1 MQNEYNMCMT
11 ILLLIVGFV
20 RAEHLLFSDCGIRT
34 SRRQP
39 RSSSSANNANS
50 NEDSWSGFYNTN
62 HHHSGSTTSTE
73 SDGPAAMADTDPD
86 GPNRNPK
93 IMHGVPTLEGQ
104 YPWQVS
110 LELMHP
116 SYGFIGHWCGGVLID
131 RNWVLSAAHCV
142 HNELFNL
149 PLPALWTVVLG
160 EYDRGRESGYEQRI
174 PVDKIILHE
183 KYHNFKHDLVLL
195 KLNRPAN
202 IAPNSRVK
210 KICLPFADIKVNS
223 VPFDPRPELDRLHQQ
238 TKTSQLFYFDY
249 LGRPPDKGGGRPVE
263 EDGPTKEDVVDEESE
278 LNAEDASTDFPDA
291 LPDRED
297 NYLRRLRLL
306 GESGAPEYRRPRTA
320 RVVVNQLVRKR
331 LQQSPSSELVG
342 NATRARSESASRRSF
357 RRGRRLYQ
365 TADFDDDDDDDD
377 EDNGWGTRHGGK
389 RRRNDKFAHGG
400 FYRNEH
406 YRNEFGEDVGGGASD
421 AEPIS
426 AIPDT
431 SQYVD
436 CLATGWGKSTID
448 DELTDILLQTK
459 APIQNSKKCEEAYGD
474 FIKLHRGHL
483 CAGNLDGTGGTCV
496 GDSGG
501 PLQCRI
507 TKHGPWILVGITSFG
522 SGCAFKNYPDV
533 YTKISF
539 YRQWIVDTIQ
549 GN

>member
-1 MQNEYNMCMT
+1 
-11 ILLLIVGFV
+11 
-20 RAEHLLFSDCGIRT
+20 
-34 SRRQP
+34 
-39 RSSSSANNANS
+39 
-50 NEDSWSGFYNTN
+50 
-62 HHHSGSTTSTE
+62 
-73 SDGPAAMADTDPD
+73 MADTDPD

-210 KICLPFADIKVNS
+210 KICLP
-223 VPFDPRPELDRLHQQ
+223 
-238 TKTSQLFYFDY
+238 QLFYFDY

-357 RRGRRLYQ
+357 RRGRRL
-365 TADFDDDDDDDD
+365 
-377 EDNGWGTRHGGK
+377 
-389 RRRNDKFAHGG
+389 
-400 FYRNEH
+400 
-406 YRNEFGEDVGGGASD
+406 D

>member
-1 MQNEYNMCMT
+1 MQNGYNMCMT

-39 RSSSSANNANS
+39 RSSTGWSNHYNRPEPSRANAQQSAS
-50 NEDSWSGFYNTN
+50 HRPEDLDV
-62 HHHSGSTTSTE
+62 GSETTDS
-73 SDGPAAMADTDPD
+73 
-86 GPNRNPK
+86 PNRNPK

-131 RNWVLSAAHCV
+131 RNWVLSAAHCI
-142 HNELFNL
+142 HNDLFNL

-160 EYDRGRESGYEQRI
+160 EYDRGHESGYEQRI

-202 IAPNSRVK
+202 MAPNSRVK

-223 VPFDPRPELDRLHQQ
+223 VAYDPRPELDRLN
-238 TKTSQLFYFDY
+238 TKATGGALFFYDY
-249 LGRPPDKGGGRPVE
+249 LGRPPENDAEQFDANHQG
-263 EDGPTKEDVVDEESE
+263 ESGSDTGSE
-278 LNAEDASTDFPDA
+278 SFPEP
-291 LPDRED
+291 LPERDD

-306 GESGAPEYRRPRTA
+306 GESPEWPQRTTA
-320 RVVVNQLVRKR
+320 RVLVTRLVRQQ
-331 LQQSPSSELVG
+331 LQRNGTLTS
-342 NATRARSESASRRSF
+342 SRRSS
-357 RRGRRLYQ
+357 RRGRRLH
-365 TADFDDDDDDDD
+365 FDDDDDDDNNSRD
-377 EDNGWGTRHGGK
+377 YNFSGGNRRSGGK
-389 RRRNDKFAHGG
+389 QRRRNDKFVHGG
-400 FYRNEH
+400 FYRNDH
-406 YRNEFGEDVGGGASD
+406 YRNEFGEEDDSNSSGGDVV
-421 AEPIS
+421 S

-431 SQYVD
+431 TQYVD

-483 CAGNLDGTGGTCV
+483 CAGNVDGTGGTCV

-539 YRQWIVDTIQ
+539 YRQWIMDTIRQ
-549 GN
+549 N

>member
-11 ILLLIVGFV
+11 ILLLIVGSV

-39 RSSSSANNANS
+39 RSSSQNS
-50 NEDSWSGFYNTN
+50 NHHNNNDWSNYYNR
-62 HHHSGSTTSTE
+62 STSQQQGDGQSEQLEASE
-73 SDGPAAMADTDPD
+73 SDGPS
-86 GPNRNPK
+86 RNPK
-93 IMHGVPTLEGQ
+93 IMHGTPTLEGQ

-110 LELMHP
+110 LELLHP

-131 RNWVLSAAHCV
+131 RNWVLSAAHCI
-142 HNELFNL
+142 HNDLFNL

-160 EYDRGRESGYEQRI
+160 EYDRSRESGYEQRI
-174 PVDKIILHE
+174 PVDKIVLHE

-202 IAPNSRVK
+202 MAPNARVK

-223 VPFDPRPELDRLHQQ
+223 VAYDPRPELDRTR
-238 TKTSQLFYFDY
+238 TKANGGTLFFYDY
-249 LGRPPDKGGGRPVE
+249 LGRPPESAGDVTAGGST
-263 EDGPTKEDVVDEESE
+263 EDDETRGEVGTE
-278 LNAEDASTDFPDA
+278 PNFPEPLWERD
-291 LPDRED
+291 D

-306 GESGAPEYRRPRTA
+306 GESPERPRTA
-320 RVVVNQLVRKR
+320 QLVVNRLVREQLHRK
-331 LQQSPSSELVG
+331 SNST
-342 NATRARSESASRRSF
+342 ATAAHRRSF

-365 TADFDDDDDDDD
+365 SSESDDDDD
-377 EDNGWGTRHGGK
+377 NGGEYYGTDGNRRGTRHGAK

-400 FYRNEH
+400 FYRRDH
-406 YRNEFGEDVGGGASD
+406 YRNEFVDEDDDNGSSSSTNSAG
-421 AEPIS
+421 IS

-431 SQYVD
+431 TQYVD

-459 APIQNSKKCEEAYGD
+459 APIQNSKKCEKAYGD
-474 FIKLHRGHL
+474 FIRLHRGHL

-522 SGCAFKNYPDV
+522 SGCAFKDYPDV

-539 YRQWIVDTIQ
+539 YRQWIMDTIQ
-549 GN
+549 AN

>member
-1 MQNEYNMCMT
+1 RTT
-11 ILLLIVGFV
+11 IHHQQE
-20 RAEHLLFSDCGIRT
+20 A
-34 SRRQP
+34 QP
-39 RSSSSANNANS
+39 
-50 NEDSWSGFYNTN
+50 ELESG
-62 HHHSGSTTSTE
+62 E
-73 SDGPAAMADTDPD
+73 PD

-110 LELMHP
+110 LELLHP

-131 RNWVLSAAHCV
+131 RNWVLSAAHCI
-142 HNELFNL
+142 HNDLFNL

-160 EYDRGRESGYEQRI
+160 EYDRSYESGYEQRI
-174 PVDKIILHE
+174 PVDKIVLHE

-202 IAPNSRVK
+202 LAPDARVK

-223 VPFDPRPELDRLHQQ
+223 VTYDPRPELDRAN
-238 TKTSQLFYFDY
+238 TKANGGTLFFYDY
-249 LGRPPDKGGGRPVE
+249 LGRPPDSEGGKTTENPAYG
-263 EDGPTKEDVVDEESE
+263 ESE
-278 LNAEDASTDFPDA
+278 GEVGTEASFPES
-291 LPDRED
+291 LPERDD

-306 GESGAPEYRRPRTA
+306 GESPDRPRTA
-320 RVVVNQLVRKR
+320 RVVVNRLVR
-331 LQQSPSSELVG
+331 QQLHRKSNS
-342 NATRARSESASRRSF
+342 TTSRRSY
-357 RRGRRLYQ
+357 RRGRRMYS
-365 TADFDDDDDDDD
+365 TSDSDEEDDDDDGDDGGND
-377 EDNGWGTRHGGK
+377 TDGNRRGTRHGAK

-400 FYRNEH
+400 FYRNDH
-406 YRNEFGEDVGGGASD
+406 YRNEFGEDNSSSSSSGG
-421 AEPIS
+421 IS

-431 SQYVD
+431 TQYVD

-459 APIQNSKKCEEAYGD
+459 APIQNSKKCEKAYGD

-539 YRQWIVDTIQ
+539 YRQWIMDTIH
-549 GN
+549 NN

>member
-39 RSSSSANNANS
+39 RSSTSWNS
-50 NEDSWSGFYNTN
+50 YYSRPDPSRTSTQQ
-62 HHHSGSTTSTE
+62 TTSPRPEDLEGGET
-73 SDGPAAMADTDPD
+73 TDSPS
-86 GPNRNPK
+86 RNPK

-131 RNWVLSAAHCV
+131 RNWVLSAAHCI
-142 HNELFNL
+142 HNDLFNL

-160 EYDRGRESGYEQRI
+160 EYDRGHESGYEQRI

-202 IAPNSRVK
+202 MASDSRVK

-223 VPFDPRPELDRLHQQ
+223 VAYDPRPELDRLNMKA
-238 TKTSQLFYFDY
+238 TGGTLFFYDY
-249 LGRPPDKGGGRPVE
+249 LGRPPDGAAE
-263 EDGPTKEDVVDEESE
+263 NGPNDEAGTGAESDTGSP
-278 LNAEDASTDFPDA
+278 AFPEP
-291 LPDRED
+291 LPERDD

-306 GESGAPEYRRPRTA
+306 GESPRWPRRTTA
-320 RVVVNQLVRKR
+320 RVLVTQLVRQQLQRNSTVTSTKR
-331 LQQSPSSELVG
+331 T
-342 NATRARSESASRRSF
+342 NH
-357 RRGRRLYQ
+357 RRGRRLQ
-365 TADFDDDDDDDD
+365 HKADFDDDDDDDD
-377 EDNGWGTRHGGK
+377 DVNSEDYNYSGRNRRPGGK
-389 RRRNDKFAHGG
+389 QRRRNDKFVHGG

-406 YRNEFGEDVGGGASD
+406 YRNEFGEEDNSSSSSSSSGGGGVV
-421 AEPIS
+421 S

-431 SQYVD
+431 TQYVD

-483 CAGNLDGTGGTCV
+483 CAGNVDGTGGTCV

-539 YRQWIVDTIQ
+539 YRQWIMDTIRE
-549 GN
+549 N

>member
-1 MQNEYNMCMT
+1 M
-11 ILLLIVGFV
+11 
-20 RAEHLLFSDCGIRT
+20 
-34 SRRQP
+34 
-39 RSSSSANNANS
+39 
-50 NEDSWSGFYNTN
+50 
-62 HHHSGSTTSTE
+62 
-73 SDGPAAMADTDPD
+73 
-86 GPNRNPK
+86 
-93 IMHGVPTLEGQ
+93 
-104 YPWQVS
+104 
-110 LELMHP
+110 
-116 SYGFIGHWCGGVLID
+116 
-131 RNWVLSAAHCV
+131 
-142 HNELFNL
+142 
-149 PLPALWTVVLG
+149 
-160 EYDRGRESGYEQRI
+160 
-174 PVDKIILHE
+174 
-183 KYHNFKHDLVLL
+183 LL

-459 APIQNSKKCEEAYGD
+459 APIQNSKKYCHFFFSFLYQAREFWLFNCFLLRYFCCSRNRMSSILNEQGAVYAIALGNAVNWGTVKFLLLVSIFLRVINCFL
-474 FIKLHRGHL
+474 FI
-483 CAGNLDGTGGTCV
+483 
-496 GDSGG
+496 
-501 PLQCRI
+501 
-507 TKHGPWILVGITSFG
+507 
-522 SGCAFKNYPDV
+522 Y
-533 YTKISF
+533 
-539 YRQWIVDTIQ
+539 
-549 GN
+549 